1 MVISIAT
8 RSTSLRSKAE
18 WESRLERVMSLIEGI
33 LRAHPGFVS
42 AEFRWG
48 VHDEDGQVT
57 NITAW
62 ATETDALNYVR
73 GGGAASVD
81 AIDQSVV
88 PSTPDFRNAPRRF
101 TFSPAAFTISH

>member
-8 RSTSLRSKAE
+8 RSTSLRSGAE
-18 WESRLERVMSLIEGI
+18 WESRLARVMPRIEAI
-33 LRAHPGFVS
+33 LRAQPGFVS

-48 VHDEDGQVT
+48 VHDDGQVS

-62 ATETDALNYVR
+62 ATDADALNYVR

-81 AIDQSVV
+81 ALDQSVV

-101 TFSPAAFTISH
+101 TFSPAAFTIGG